1 MAAKVFV
8 AGTDGSEQS
17 LRAVEWAA
25 REAALRSGALR
36 VVSVPAL
43 PPLMAWQRAP
53 EGNPDTVADT
63 IAAEAEPGL
72 AVDTA
77 LLHGPPGEALIKAAA
92 DASMLVVGSR
102 GSGRFAA
109 LVLGSVSRYVATRAQ
124 CPVVVAR
131 EETMAVHRE
140 IVVGIRDLDQPTAIG
155 FAFEEAMLRQARL
168 RAVHAWP
175 WFLPEMRLTGSE
187 RPGADARDVTSEA
200 AVWLADLLTFWR
212 QKYPRN
218 ADGDSAHLG
227 TDVVT
232 HAVLHHAHGPV
243 AIVPE

>member
-1 MAAKVFV
+1 MATVGGHAVPDKENEMAAKVFV

-63 IAAEAEPGL
+63 IRKSDEQALATAAARAAEAEPGL

-92 DASMLVVGSR
+92 GASMLVVGSR
-102 GSGRFAA
+102 GSGR
-109 LVLGSVSRYVATRAQ
+109 
-124 CPVVVAR
+124 
-131 EETMAVHRE
+131 
-140 IVVGIRDLDQPTAIG
+140 
-155 FAFEEAMLRQARL
+155 
-168 RAVHAWP
+168 
-175 WFLPEMRLTGSE
+175 
-187 RPGADARDVTSEA
+187 
-200 AVWLADLLTFWR
+200 
-212 QKYPRN
+212 
-218 ADGDSAHLG
+218 
-227 TDVVT
+227 
-232 HAVLHHAHGPV
+232 
-243 AIVPE
+243 